1 MDPRQTSAL
10 VAAGETADSLDLG
23 KFPLLVAQR
32 AYVPRLQ
39 PALDAVQM
47 EYMSTAPCAAE
58 ARQRKS
64 WAYRR
69 KRGREGG
76 RPQAARTPCDA
87 KPGVVRVVDDAL
99 RCLVLDRRLVQVVA
113 ADGTGICDE
122 IPRPDCNDVPLL
134 HPVCSVQARNS
145 ERGVSAGVVRGG
157 GVRGATIRS

>member
-58 ARQRKS
+58 ARSVSLGLTDARGAAKAGGHRRLAPERKKSRALRSALQRAKCNPLRTEVYE
-64 WAYRR
+64 AYRLGLI
-69 KRGREGG
+69 K
-76 RPQAARTPCDA
+76 
-87 KPGVVRVVDDAL
+87 L
-99 RCLVLDRRLVQVVA
+99 LVTL
-113 ADGTGICDE
+113 C
-122 IPRPDCNDVPLL
+122 P
-134 HPVCSVQARNS
+134 S
-145 ERGVSAGVVRGG
+145 
-157 GVRGATIRS
+157 

>member
-10 VAAGETADSLDLG
+10 VAAGETADSLDLCEL
-23 KFPLLVAQR
+23 PLLVAQR

-76 RPQAARTPCDA
+76 RPQAARPRTQKKQSAPI
-87 KPGVVRVVDDAL
+87 
-99 RCLVLDRRLVQVVA
+99 RLAASQVQ
-113 ADGTGICDE
+113 
-122 IPRPDCNDVPLL
+122 
-134 HPVCSVQARNS
+134 
-145 ERGVSAGVVRGG
+145 SAEN
-157 GVRGATIRS
+157 